1 MRFTAED
8 ALQKIIISSADEQ
21 LIKKGHLSQA
31 LVERVLT
38 LFETQKLQEAQR
50 RDSEETNRTDFAN
63 ITLTPIS
70 DDELSVDFS
79 HSDSEEDPRK
89 MSPKNDNE
97 AKIPPAP
104 IISGAN
110 TISSKEESTRMAQAT
125 LDTTTTSSHTLNN
138 RIPHPFEQ
146 SSQQQQQP
154 WQQGKLPLRRRKLV
168 KTHWDSPPPQMQQI
182 PQMPPMQI
190 LPDPWLRPP
199 PILTNNQAMFVP
211 GMRRPFPQFV
221 RPPIENFVPPRM
233 DLGPP
238 CVMDNRNMTS
248 SPPTLGS
255 TMNRELPLADPL
267 VVEFI
272 DTDTMRAINIDGR
285 LREIRYYDETAIA
298 IMSWDDPREIS
309 FQSGSRMI
317 TFDDKESFCLNFN
330 DTYQD
335 VTVGGLPH
343 RIRLGAP
350 TREFYIDGKWYECFF
365 GGPGIGI
372 EIDGKMCVVK
382 MDGPPPHV
390 KIGNT
395 KRTDLVAGKISLII
409 NARTMIP
416 IFLDSKPQKFDIEGK
431 IHTLR
436 FVNALRTV
444 LLNEVPFKVEF
455 GGLPKPISVHDKK
468 HFIRF
473 SVLPKGIKPGYA
485 RIANME
491 GQCLASAS
499 PPRIIEESNENDEN
513 NLNPENMINEPALPM
528 FGKRKANRS
537 NDHDNSPDSSRNSPV
552 MQSSSFGTLDVLSSI
567 MTSPMANSS
576 NVSGYQVDQDSQ
588 DGFSMIGKSNSNEI
602 PGFASSESNQSALQ
616 PLPFLPTNFNINEL
630 FQKLVQTGIVATEKA
645 QQQQALN
652 NQHSKYGEHLTVHE
666 SNIKPVLFSQP
677 ETLKLRQ
684 MPIITAQYAGMQCSS
699 CGVRFPPESSVQYS
713 QHLDW
718 HFRQNRRGRNSA
730 RKALCRKWYYD
741 VSDWKNYE
749 EIEDIEEREKNWFE
763 SQQLQQT
770 EGTGEDGEEEIEIP
784 SVPADSNSQETC
796 CEICHDKFEQF
807 YNEEKEEWHL
817 RMAIRVE
824 DKTYHPLCHDDYQ
837 ASLLMDTTA
846 TSIETKDETANTTT
860 DELEIPDVKKD
871 DDNSLDI
878 VEITDEVLEEK
889 KVQKIPGIDVE
900 PDEEE
905 VAKKEEKE
913 EKDDDVIIEEPKI
926 EQIII
931 DEDDVEVLTVGEDN
945 MTDNKSEM
953 NASFLNIKIKQ
964 EPLDDDEMC
973 LAEIKGKSLI

>member
-1 MRFTAED
+1 MYYFLDEEAKKTHEDTDMRFTAED

-50 RDSEETNRTDFAN
+50 RDSEETKNLTDFAN

-79 HSDSEEDPRK
+79 HSDEEDPRK
-89 MSPKNDNE
+89 VAPKNDENM
-97 AKIPPAP
+97 AP
-104 IISGAN
+104 LAPL
-110 TISSKEESTRMAQAT
+110 TAVSSKEEIP
-125 LDTTTTSSHTLNN
+125 TTAPSHTLNHQ
-138 RIPHPFEQ
+138 IPHPWE
-146 SSQQQQQP
+146 
-154 WQQGKLPLRRRKLV
+154 QGKQPIRRRKLV
-168 KTHWDSPPPQMQQI
+168 KSHWDSPPPPMI

-199 PILTNNQAMFVP
+199 PILTNNQAMFGP

-221 RPPIENFVPPRM
+221 RPPIENFAPPRIM
-233 DLGPP
+233 EAPSIIL
-238 CVMDNRNMTS
+238 DNRNLTS

-255 TMNRELPLADPL
+255 STNRELPLADPL

-272 DTDTMRAINIDGR
+272 DKDTMRAINIDGR

-309 FQSGSRMI
+309 FQNGARII

-330 DTYQD
+330 DTYKD
-335 VTVGGLPH
+335 VTIGGLPH

-436 FVNALRTV
+436 FVDALRTV
-444 LLNEVPFKVEF
+444 LINEVPFKVEF

-491 GQCLASAS
+491 GQCLASSS
-499 PPRIIEESNENDEN
+499 PPPQIIEEENNENE
-513 NLNPENMINEPALPM
+513 NLNPENTLNEPALPM
-528 FGKRKANRS
+528 FGKRKVNR
-537 NDHDNSPDSSRNSPV
+537 DHDNSPDSSRNSPI
-552 MQSSSFGTLDVLSSI
+552 MQNLGTLGTLDVLSSI

-576 NVSGYQVDQDSQ
+576 NATGYQVDQDSQ
-588 DGFSMIGKSNSNEI
+588 DSFQLIGKPNNEI
-602 PGFASSESNQSALQ
+602 PGFAPESA
-616 PLPFLPTNFNINEL
+616 PFLPTNFNINEL

-645 QQQQALN
+645 QSQ
-652 NQHSKYGEHLTVHE
+652 KMEHFPVHTVRE
-666 SNIKPVLFSQP
+666 GNIKPVLFSQP

-684 MPIITAQYAGMQCSS
+684 MPIITAQYSGMQCSS

-763 SQQLQQT
+763 SQQLQQS
-770 EGTGEDGEEEIEIP
+770 EGMGEDGEEEIEIP

-796 CEICHDKFEQF
+796 CDICHDKFEQF

-824 DKTYHPLCHDDYQ
+824 DKTYHPLCYDDYQ
-837 ASLLMDTTA
+837 ASLLMDTTT
-846 TSIETKDETANTTT
+846 TSIETKEENPESTKEED
-860 DELEIPDVKKD
+860 IIKKD
-871 DDNSLDI
+871 DDDSLDI
-878 VEITDEVLEEK
+878 VEITDDLEEDK
-889 KVQKIPGIDVE
+889 KVEKIPGIDVE
-900 PDEEE
+900 PDEPEVTKREE
-905 VAKKEEKE
+905 RE

-931 DEDDVEVLTVGEDN
+931 DEDDVEVLTEGEDN
-945 MTDNKSEM
+945 KTDIKSEM
-953 NASFLNIKIKQ
+953 INTSFLNIKIKQ
-964 EPLDDDEMC
+964 EPLDDDDIC
-973 LAEIKGKSLI
+973 LSEIKGEPIGKVFIFDYTISFVNLVDNFYRKTNINH